1 MPLFLHDDRC
11 PPLPTAAH
19 RPHPPHLVFPPLR
32 RVYPRLSPYMLCPRV
47 NLDSR
52 SALHRPGSAC
62 KSITEPFPE
71 PVPSSSPLA
80 SSAFT
85 STSND
90 VSTTLTSFSLP
101 LPSSL
106 STLASTITTHTPSVS
121 LAASSATPSIANQS
135 RVVCIGH
142 GLDISATGLIT
153 TIVLPS
159 VIGLVLWVRHYE
171 SRSRACPSTG
181 VDLVSQLIFA
191 IMRPRFRQ
199 LYAVREWFVQPE

>member
-11 PPLPTAAH
+11 STAPTVRIPCSWFSH
-19 RPHPPHLVFPPLR
+19 QSR
-32 RVYPRLSPYMLCPRV
+32 RYPRLSTYMLCPRV
-47 NLDSR
+47 NVNGLNLDSR
-52 SALHRPGSAC
+52 SELHRPGSAC

-71 PVPSSSPLA
+71 PAASPSHLA
-80 SSAFT
+80 PSALT

-90 VSTTLTSFSLP
+90 GSTTLTSFSLP

-159 VIGLVLWVRHYE
+159 VIGLVLWVRHTLVLALVRRPVLIL
-171 SRSRACPSTG
+171 SFSWFLQSL
-181 VDLVSQLIFA
+181 DLVSVSY
-191 IMRPRFRQ
+191 MP
-199 LYAVREWFVQPE
+199 